1 MEQQTRALL
10 DLLSAD
16 GTDAILSRLA
26 KGKAGKTELAEEL
39 HLDPR
44 EVAST
49 LRLLRLV
56 GLVRYRKVKGKKGGR
71 PREVWELAA
80 AEELE
85 NLESYV
91 RQMQHRLIDAS
102 DPRSANG

>member
-16 GTDAILSRLA
+16 GTDAILNWLA

-49 LRLLRLV
+49 LRLLRLA

-80 AEELE
+80 AGELE

-102 DPRSANG
+102 DRRSAN